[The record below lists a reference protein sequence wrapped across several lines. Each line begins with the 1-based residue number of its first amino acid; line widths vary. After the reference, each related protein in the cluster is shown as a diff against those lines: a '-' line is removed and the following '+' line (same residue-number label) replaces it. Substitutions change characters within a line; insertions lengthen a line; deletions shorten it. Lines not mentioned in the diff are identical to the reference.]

1 MSELTE
7 LEKNYCAKNLS
18 SLQKEAALQYPK
30 VRNKL
35 DNIPFHQHQKQI
47 EAGERFKLLYLA
59 DIDIFNSPIDLK
71 VFDLVIVDDAHLS
84 SAHKYNRI
92 SECNQVIVFG
102 DTSFRSSIS
111 NTLMKRIDKGSLSY
125 LPYRYVKVSTRFQNN
140 WNVRNQYIYEF
151 SPLIEVKA
159 IESIAEFATMIVNLI
174 YRNAQKTVNIVIAD
188 LETQRAFY
196 TEIVMK
202 LKRYFSDVEIV
213 NILSWNI
220 RIINA
225 SQEGTRYVH
234 EIYLYYPDL
243 ESFDYQNQAL
253 IFRNFTVA
261 RDKIVLL
268 YLQGKNAQENE
279 SKRQTIENLIGTSTQ
294 EAKKLEGV
302 AKLFFDRL
310 VKKGLKPEPGFGAF
324 DIIIKGIKPVG
335 IIILEKSNGKS
346 LSLIDI
352 YHFYYEQYQKNGW
365 FVKMIFTSDLI
376 NQFNSTVN
384 AFIKEM
390 KEQCDNQEIV
400 LHEEF

>member
-1 MSELTE
+1 M
-7 LEKNYCAKNLS
+7 
-18 SLQKEAALQYPK
+18 
-30 VRNKL
+30 
-35 DNIPFHQHQKQI
+35 
-47 EAGERFKLLYLA
+47 
-59 DIDIFNSPIDLK
+59 
-71 VFDLVIVDDAHLS
+71 
-84 SAHKYNRI
+84 
-92 SECNQVIVFG
+92 
-102 DTSFRSSIS
+102 
-111 NTLMKRIDKGSLSY
+111 
-125 LPYRYVKVSTRFQNN
+125 
-140 WNVRNQYIYEF
+140 
-151 SPLIEVKA
+151 
-159 IESIAEFATMIVNLI
+159 
-174 YRNAQKTVNIVIAD
+174 
-188 LETQRAFY
+188 
-196 TEIVMK
+196 
-202 LKRYFSDVEIV
+202 
-213 NILSWNI
+213 
-220 RIINA
+220 
-225 SQEGTRYVH
+225 
-234 EIYLYYPDL
+234 

-261 RDKIVLL
+261 QDKIVLL

-279 SKRQTIENLIGTSTQ
+279 SKRQTIENLIGTSNQ

>member
-1 MSELTE
+1 MEPMFIVMEHLRTLEDYGLHDLVDGIKKSLYHKGIKTRFLLSCYLKLKQEFEKKTNVISKQEILKYLSELTE

-174 YRNAQKTVNIVIAD
+174 YRNTQKTVNIVIAD

-196 TEIVMK
+196 TDIVMI
-202 LKRYFSDVEIV
+202 LNRYFSDVEIV

-261 RDKIVLL
+261 QDKIVLL
-268 YLQGKNAQENE
+268 YLQGKTPRKTKANGRP
-279 SKRQTIENLIGTSTQ
+279 SKT
-294 EAKKLEGV
+294 
-302 AKLFFDRL
+302 
-310 VKKGLKPEPGFGAF
+310 
-324 DIIIKGIKPVG
+324 
-335 IIILEKSNGKS
+335 
-346 LSLIDI
+346 
-352 YHFYYEQYQKNGW
+352 
-365 FVKMIFTSDLI
+365 
-376 NQFNSTVN
+376 
-384 AFIKEM
+384 
-390 KEQCDNQEIV
+390 
-400 LHEEF
+400 